1 MLQNGSKYSQTFLA
15 ITCCLLML
23 TICLSTKAQSPVSDN
38 WGKPNLL
45 GFDTGW
51 KFKAGK
57 ALPEYFKPAFNDSD
71 WQSITYKFLETLT
84 PNTKAFPGIGTFRR
98 RFFVPD
104 SMKGK
109 PVELFLNQIGASDIY
124 FDNALLRRFGNVGS
138 KIKNEVN
145 YQNSIPFT
153 LDSSSWHVLAI
164 YHSHYIDPS
173 LIKQYGLTG
182 FGITLVASENKNG
195 DQNDVYHH
203 LIISTCIIAAFALF
217 FWFVYAFY
225 PKRIASLLSAL
236 MLTSFS
242 LIFIGSLISDFGN
255 HGVNTFVTG
264 QQLWGVGFSNSFGW
278 SLLFLYS
285 VYYKKLPWSA
295 FVVAALMMT
304 SVIMIYTSS
313 PFWFKTSV
321 IFTVLYAV
329 EACRILIM
337 GLINRKT
344 GFWILTV
351 GFFTTIIGTLT
362 VIFNV
367 FGLFPQYITLT
378 QNILGVV
385 NDLCFPLTLA
395 LHLAWEFGSANR
407 DLRRQLIHVNELS
420 AKTLEQEQEKQQL
433 LASQNETLEQ
443 QVSKRTSELK
453 QSFENLKSAQAQL
466 IQSEKMASLGELTA
480 GIAHEIQNPLN
491 FVNNFS
497 EVNKEMLEE
506 LRAERL
512 KPKAER
518 DEQTEDEIINDVIDN
533 EEKINHHG
541 KRADAI
547 VKGMLQHSRIS
558 SGQKEPT
565 DINALADE
573 YLRLSYHGLRAK
585 DKTFNATLQ
594 TDFDE
599 SLSADEAGIGKMNII
614 PQDIGRV
621 LLNLFNNAFY
631 ALGERRKA
639 EDEGYEP
646 TVWVSTKKEN
656 DKVTIAVKDNGLGIT
671 QKVVDKIFQ
680 PFFTT
685 KPTGQG
691 TGLGLS
697 LSYDIIKAH
706 GGEIKVETPPAG
718 RAGKE
723 GEGAEFIIHL
733 PFGDK

>member
-1 MLQNGSKYSQTFLA
+1 MLQNSSRYSQMLLV
-15 ITCCLLML
+15 ISCSLLML
-23 TICLSTKAQSPVSDN
+23 TIHLSTKAQSATSTN

-51 KFKAGK
+51 KFKAGR
-57 ALPEYFKPAFNDSD
+57 ALPEYFKPEFNDSD
-71 WQSITYKFLETLT
+71 WQSVTYKFLDTLT
-84 PNTKAFPGIGTFRR
+84 PYTKAFPNIGTFRR

-109 PVELFLNQIGASDIY
+109 QVELFLNQIGASEFY
-124 FDNALLRRFGNVGS
+124 FDNILLRRFGSVGS
-138 KIKNEVN
+138 KIKNEVHS
-145 YQNSIPFT
+145 QHSVPFI

-164 YHSHYIDPS
+164 YHSQYIDSSIVKQYS
-173 LIKQYGLTG
+173 LIGLG
-182 FGITLVASENKNG
+182 VTLVASENKNG
-195 DQNDVYHH
+195 DENYPYHH
-203 LIISTCIIAAFALF
+203 VIISLGIIAAFSLF

-225 PKRIASLLSAL
+225 PKRIASLIAAL

-242 LIFIGSLISDFGN
+242 LIFIGVWIREYHNYDLNS
-255 HGVNTFVTG
+255 FVRG
-264 QQLWGVGFSNSFGW
+264 ERLWEVGFSNSYGW
-278 SLLFLYS
+278 SLLFFYS
-285 VYYKKLPWSA
+285 VYYKKWNWRA

-321 IFTVLYAV
+321 IFLVIYAI

-337 GLINRKT
+337 GIIKRKT
-344 GFWILTV
+344 GFWILAI
-351 GFFTTIIGTLT
+351 GFFTTIVGMLT

-367 FGLFPQYITLT
+367 FQLFSQYVTLT
-378 QNILGVV
+378 QTILGVAI
-385 NDLCFPLTLA
+385 DLCFPLTLA
-395 LHLAWEFGSANR
+395 LHLAWEFGTANR

-443 QVSKRTSELK
+443 QVLKRTAELN
-453 QSFENLKSAQAQL
+453 QSLETLKSAQGQL

-491 FVNNFS
+491 FINNFS
-497 EVNKEMLEE
+497 EVNNELLAEMKVEID
-506 LRAERL
+506 
-512 KPKAER
+512 KGNI
-518 DEQTEDEIINDVIDN
+518 DEVKDIASDVIEN
-533 EEKINHHG
+533 ERKINHHG

-547 VKGMLQHSRIS
+547 VKGMLQHSRAS
-558 SGQKEPT
+558 TGKKELT
-565 DINALADE
+565 DINALCDE

-585 DKTFNATLQ
+585 DKNFNADFK

-599 SLSADEAGIGKMNII
+599 TIGQINII

-621 LLNLFNNAFY
+621 LLNLYNNAFY
-631 ALGERRKA
+631 VVNEKKKQKGEA
-639 EDEGYEP
+639 YEP
-646 TVWVSTKKEN
+646 TVTVSTKTVKPPSG
-656 DKVTIAVKDNGLGIT
+656 DSRVSISVKDNGNGIP
-671 QKVVDKIFQ
+671 QKVIDKIFQ

-706 GGEIKVETPPAG
+706 GGEIKVET
-718 RAGKE
+718 KE
-723 GEGAEFIIHL
+723 GEGSEFVIQL
-733 PFGDK
+733 PVSGPPKSI